1 MKSSLNFTPLCL
13 LLILGVLSEASFAQ
27 LTSRQERNLDA
38 FANLYGYV
46 RYFHPSDEASNIN
59 QARFA
64 AASSLK
70 MLSVKDDAGLIKTLK
85 DLFSPIAPTIKIFPT
100 RQPAVFNVSS
110 LTPRDANENKKIYWQ
125 HLGIS
130 LYRVKGKPYFISER
144 VNRPEKPY
152 AAQLFTYPFTDTLDL
167 SHFAGKKFTVTF
179 LARANQTQR
188 GYQKIKIEAGRDSS
202 HNVKGV
208 FAANGSRNNL
218 IGPEQKKFS
227 FSGIIDPNHTYI
239 NWRIVGDAFQAM
251 SIDKVELTVND
262 GNKNV
267 SVSLKDSPYTV
278 KYLSKPVTA
287 YELKFEKVEAPT
299 VYYPASLKMD
309 AIIRKEIVPG
319 IAVIVPQCLYGDAQH
334 TFPQVAA
341 RDITALE
348 TDMYNTVHKDKDG
361 NVIDSGNE
369 LDIRLANVIMSWN
382 VINHSYPYWARASK
396 TPIEVLNDGLNR
408 AMTDKI
414 SLDFLKSLKEIYR
427 PLNDGLFGAFLN
439 APGIVYNN
447 FFAQVSLGEMN
458 EEIIIASVTD
468 TALAAKIA
476 PGDVVIAIDHKP
488 ASKAFKNNRQQF
500 SGSTQRKTFLALQ
513 ALTAGPE
520 NGTVLL
526 TVYHNGKKEDVSLVC
541 EEFGVF
547 NGQQFVRRSQKQ
559 STWAGTPGVYYLNLA
574 NDSISAHV
582 KELRLAKAVIF
593 DLRNDNLTHDNT
605 LFSYFAKASG
615 RFSLLG
621 IPEIDKPGH
630 QYIRYKP
637 VNITQKP
644 QSPFTTQQL
653 YFITDASTTG
663 VLEELALYAKKYKL
677 GKLIGNKTGGVYTGA
692 NTFAVLGDYQL
703 SFSGLKVISADSFK
717 AEDGIIPD
725 VIVNTPIADKPIE
738 TAIAIAK
745 KGIK

>member
-1 MKSSLNFTPLCL
+1 MKSYLKFTPLCL
-13 LLILGVLSEASFAQ
+13 LLILNVLSETSFAQ
-27 LTSRQERNLDA
+27 LTPRQERNLDA

-64 AASSLK
+64 AAGALK
-70 MLSVKDDAGLIKTLK
+70 MLSVKDDAGLIKTLN
-85 DLFSPIAPTIKIFPT
+85 DIFLPIAPTIKIFST
-100 RQPAVFNVSS
+100 RQPAVFNVSN
-110 LTPRDANENKKIYWQ
+110 LTPPNANMNKTIYWQ

-130 LYRVKGKPYFISER
+130 PYRVKGKPFFISER

-167 SHFAGKKFTVTF
+167 SHFAGERFTITF
-179 LARANQTQR
+179 LARANQKQG
-188 GYQKIKIEAGRDSS
+188 GYQKIKIEAKRDSLN
-202 HNVKGV
+202 NVKDI
-208 FAANGSRNNL
+208 FATSGRGNNL

-227 FSGIIDPNHTYI
+227 FSGVIDPKHTCI
-239 NWRIVGDAFQAM
+239 IFNMTGDASEAM
-251 SIDKVELTVND
+251 SIDKVELTVDD

-267 SVSLKDSPYTV
+267 SVLLKDSPYTV
-278 KYLSKPVTA
+278 KHLSKSVTV
-287 YELKFEKVEAPT
+287 YELKFEKVEAPM
-299 VYYPASLKMD
+299 VYYQTSLKMGD
-309 AIIRKEIVPG
+309 VIRKEIVPG
-319 IAVIVPQCLYGDAQH
+319 IAVIVPQYLYGDAQH
-334 TFPQVAA
+334 TFPQVGS
-341 RDITALE
+341 RDITAIE

-382 VINHSYPYWARASK
+382 VVNNSYPYWARATK
-396 TPIEVLNDGLNR
+396 TPLEVLNDGLNR
-408 AMTDKI
+408 AMTDKTN
-414 SLDFLKSLKEIYR
+414 LDFLKSLKEIYR

-447 FFAQVSLGEMN
+447 FFAQVSLGEVN
-458 EEIIIASVTD
+458 GEIIIASVTD
-468 TALAAKIA
+468 TALFAKIA
-476 PGDVVIAIDHKP
+476 PGDLVIAIDRKP
-488 ASKAFKNNRQQF
+488 ASKAFEDTRQQF

-513 ALTAGPE
+513 SLTAKPE
-520 NGTVLL
+520 NSTILL
-526 TVYHNGKKEDVSLVC
+526 TVYHDGKKEDVSLSC
-541 EEFGVF
+541 EQFGVF

-559 STWAGTPGVYYLNLA
+559 SAWAGPDIYYLNLA

-582 KELRLAKAVIF
+582 RELKLAKAVIF
-593 DLRNDNLTHDNT
+593 DLRNDNLTHDNS
-605 LFSYFAKASG
+605 LFSYFAKARGS
-615 RFSLLG
+615 FSLLG

-637 VNITQKP
+637 VDIIQKP

-663 VLEELALYAKKYKL
+663 ILEELALYVKKYKL

-692 NTFAVLGDYQL
+692 NTFAVLGDYQF
-703 SFSGLKVISADSFK
+703 SFSGLKLIVANNFK

-725 VIVNTPIADKPIE
+725 MIVNTPIADKLIE
-738 TAIAIAK
+738 TAVAIAK
-745 KGIK
+745 KAIK